1 MMSRT
6 SFLQVRI
13 RKCCPANSS
22 SGRSNIVETWRG
34 KYHQHG
40 HCEKQNSLLQNFIV
54 RNKSKAKVK
63 PFSILGLQQIAVGDT
78 DSKAMT
84 NLWVDIFGLAKV
96 GDFTSDKEN
105 VSEDIL
111 KLGSDNGNSV
121 SVEVDLMCP
130 LKEDKSPKV
139 YSDVFLLEFCRFIQ
153 EKASF

>member
-1 MMSRT
+1 MISRT

-54 RNKSKAKVK
+54 RNKSTAKVK

-96 GDFTSDKEN
+96 GDFTSRSNIWQWSCIDTLLRLATPQRKQGLQDY
-105 VSEDIL
+105 SL
-111 KLGSDNGNSV
+111 
-121 SVEVDLMCP
+121 VDWMAANAVRARCGR
-130 LKEDKSPKV
+130 
-139 YSDVFLLEFCRFIQ
+139 DVGVLRV
-153 EKASF
+153 